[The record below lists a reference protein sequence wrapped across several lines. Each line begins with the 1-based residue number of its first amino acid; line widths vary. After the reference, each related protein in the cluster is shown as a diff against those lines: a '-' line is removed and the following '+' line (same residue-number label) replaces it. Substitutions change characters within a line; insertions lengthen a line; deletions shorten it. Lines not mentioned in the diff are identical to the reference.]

1 MNTLVIGNQ
10 RWQETRAA
18 VIGAWKTGKAESAAR
33 FNFES
38 LESAWELFNARR
50 WAILKIMAGQG
61 PLSIREVARRA
72 GRDVRAVHSD
82 MQLLYHSG
90 IIDRTADG
98 KMILP
103 FEVIRLDFTLDTRQA
118 A

>member
-10 RWQETRAA
+10 TAEERRAA
-18 VIGAWKTGKAESAAR
+18 IVGAWESGKAESAAR

-38 LESAWELFNARR
+38 VEAAWELLNAKR

-61 PLSIREVARRA
+61 PLSIREIARRV
-72 GRDVRAVHSD
+72 GRDVRGVHSD
-82 MQLLYHSG
+82 VRLLYLSG
-90 IIDRTADG
+90 VIDKTAEG
-98 KMILP
+98 KMVFP
-103 FEVIRLDFTLDTRQA
+103 YDVIRLEFTLDTRRA

>member
-1 MNTLVIGNQ
+1 MNTLVISNQ
-10 RWQETRAA
+10 SPEERRSAVVRAWDSGKQEP
-18 VIGAWKTGKAESAAR
+18 AAR

-38 LESAWELFNARR
+38 IEAARELLNAKR

-61 PLSIREVARRA
+61 PLSIREIARRM

-82 MQLLYHSG
+82 VRLLYLSG
-90 IIDRTADG
+90 AIDKTGDG
-98 KMILP
+98 KMVLP
-103 FEVIRLDFTLDTRQA
+103 YEVIRLDFTLDTRKA